1 MTDTMSALTIMES
14 ETYGA
19 DNTEDIENID
29 ASSINSLESELSSID
44 LNEGQYN
51 VLRIKHNRNR
61 PRISHG
67 KYLGALAFDIIWQ
80 DYSETREP
88 IQNLIDK
95 DSNSINEFIIDAI
108 SDYKETAIKYPSN
121 NRCCIMCWQK
131 ATNGLFMCYE
141 HNQIF
146 NFLN

>member
-1 MTDTMSALTIMES
+1 MTNVMSSLSNMEL
-14 ETYGA
+14 ETYNI
-19 DNTEDIENID
+19 DNTEDIEHID

-61 PRISHG
+61 PRINNG

-80 DYSETREP
+80 DHSETREP

-95 DSNSINEFIIDAI
+95 DNDSINEFIINI
-108 SDYKETAIKYPSN
+108 ILDYKETAIKYPRN
-121 NRCCIMCWQK
+121 NRCCIMCWEK